1 MNNIDVRHLIGSITV
16 GTDEHND
23 CLAIAIASYFTDDLT
38 RPHDDP
44 IDEDTGWGKWVI
56 EQTNATLDSIAE
68 LVMETDVE
76 APAACDL
83 LIERMRSALGDIAG
97 SKSLTAMPTQFYQ
110 HLQKLAGDATLT
122 YGKTPIEALRDRDRK
137 RDAALLRECISPN
150 NTMLQAHLEEL
161 ARLRESGKWEP
172 TL

>member
-1 MNNIDVRHLIGSITV
+1 MEKRLVKIGEAANLLGCSVSTLRKWEASGELIPARKTAG
-16 GTDEHND
+16 GTRYY
-23 CLAIAIASYFTDDLT
+23 AVA
-38 RPHDDP
+38 
-44 IDEDTGWGKWVI
+44 
-56 EQTNATLDSIAE
+56 
-68 LVMETDVE
+68 
-76 APAACDL
+76 DL
-83 LIERMRSALGDIAG
+83 LGLGDTAG
-97 SKSLTAMPTQFYQ
+97 SKSLTATPTQFYQ